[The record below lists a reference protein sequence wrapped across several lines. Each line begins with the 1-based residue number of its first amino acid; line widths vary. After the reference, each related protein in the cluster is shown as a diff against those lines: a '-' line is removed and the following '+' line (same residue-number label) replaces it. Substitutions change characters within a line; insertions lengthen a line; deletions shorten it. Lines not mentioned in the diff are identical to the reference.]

1 VPPVVDE
8 ALAESDA
15 LADVLAVVVDFALA
29 DDDALFVGFDEALV
43 EAVDTWPC
51 PGAGLVQLGLGV
63 AWALFLADLLGLGLA
78 LVLAL
83 ADVVGV
89 AVAEPPGLAL
99 GVSLPLGLRLALPDG
114 LELSFAVLP
123 LLVLPLEDEAG
134 AVVVAV
140 VPLAGLLLV
149 VVADACVDGDGQA
162 LDEGGTITAALLAGT
177 PPDAE
182 GVRGVV
188 L

>member
-15 LADVLAVVVDFALA
+15 LVDVVDFALA

-51 PGAGLVQLGLGV
+51 PGAALVQLGLGV
-63 AWALFLADLLGLGLA
+63 GGALFLADLLGLGLA

-114 LELSFAVLP
+114 LELSPAVL
-123 LLVLPLEDEAG
+123 LLVLPLEDVAG

-149 VVADACVDGDGQA
+149 DVADACVDGDGQA
-162 LDEGGTITAALLAGT
+162 LDEGGPITAALLAGT
-177 PPDAE
+177 PLDAE

>member
-1 VPPVVDE
+1 VPPVFDE

-15 LADVLAVVVDFALA
+15 LADVVGFALA
-29 DDDALFVGFDEALV
+29 DDDALFVGFDEPVV

-51 PGAGLVQLGLGV
+51 RGAGLVQLGLGV
-63 AWALFLADLLGLGLA
+63 GWALFLADLLGLGLA

-114 LELSFAVLP
+114 LELSPAVL
-123 LLVLPLEDEAG
+123 LLVLPLEDVAG
-134 AVVVAV
+134 AEVVAV

-149 VVADACVDGDGQA
+149 DVADACVDGQA
-162 LDEGGTITAALLAGT
+162 LDEGGTIVAALLADT

-182 GVRGVV
+182 GVTGAV

>member
-8 ALAESDA
+8 ELAESDA
-15 LADVLAVVVDFALA
+15 LADVLAFALA
-29 DDDALFVGFDEALV
+29 DDDTLFVGFDEALV
-43 EAVDTWPC
+43 EAADTWPC

-63 AWALFLADLLGLGLA
+63 GWALFSADLLGLGLA

-114 LELSFAVLP
+114 LEPSLTVL
-123 LLVLPLEDEAG
+123 LLVLALEEVAG

>member
-1 VPPVVDE
+1 VPPVDE

-15 LADVLAVVVDFALA
+15 LVDVVDFALA

-43 EAVDTWPC
+43 DTWPC
-51 PGAGLVQLGLGV
+51 PGARLVQLGLGV
-63 AWALFLADLLGLGLA
+63 GGALFLADLLGLGLA

-114 LELSFAVLP
+114 LELSPAVL
-123 LLVLPLEDEAG
+123 LLVLPLEDVAG
-134 AVVVAV
+134 AEVVAV
-140 VPLAGLLLV
+140 VPLAGPLLV
-149 VVADACVDGDGQA
+149 DVADACVDGDGQA
-162 LDEGGTITAALLAGT
+162 LDEGGPIAAALLAGT
-177 PPDAE
+177 PLDAE

>member
-1 VPPVVDE
+1 MPPVVDE

-15 LADVLAVVVDFALA
+15 LADVPAFVGDFALA
-29 DDDALFVGFDEALV
+29 DDDALFVGVDEALV
-43 EAVDTWPC
+43 EAVDTGPC

-63 AWALFLADLLGLGLA
+63 ACALFLADLLGLGLA

-114 LELSFAVLP
+114 LELSPAVL
-123 LLVLPLEDEAG
+123 LLVLPLEDVAG
-134 AVVVAV
+134 AEVVAV

-149 VVADACVDGDGQA
+149 DVADACVDGDGQA

-177 PPDAE
+177 PPDTE